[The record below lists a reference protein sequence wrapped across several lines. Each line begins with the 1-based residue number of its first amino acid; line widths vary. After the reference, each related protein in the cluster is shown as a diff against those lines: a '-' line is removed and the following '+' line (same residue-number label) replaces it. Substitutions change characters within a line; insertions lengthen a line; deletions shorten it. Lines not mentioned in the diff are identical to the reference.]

1 MRVCNN
7 TGACFSVSNDTVDI
21 EHSLNEDSVMKDARL
36 APHFVYNEH
45 NRRLLVESGI
55 MTANETWEEYRRM
68 ILRTLLRPNK
78 EVRNAIREM
87 NSVIHQRR
95 LSIGVH
101 IRTGGLLANYCEGTS
116 MIDNKTLETVPN
128 RIDALRRRLTDK
140 PKDVVVF
147 VSSDSDRAIAYLKR
161 HLHPDYRIVASSK
174 YARGHTTSNRVPTDK
189 VKGALL
195 DMFVLADCDAL
206 LTTKR
211 SGFSMIASEMSSSS
225 VRAVIPVNR
234 TIVNCP
240 RKRKRVVHCCLCST
254 HESLQQTHNEY
265 FINSFLL

>member
-1 MRVCNN
+1 MRRCEG

-21 EHSLNEDSVMKDARL
+21 EHSLNEDSVMRDARL
-36 APHFVYNEH
+36 DPHFIYNEH

-68 ILRTLLRPNK
+68 IFRTLLRPNK
-78 EVRNAIREM
+78 EVRNAIRER
-87 NSVIHQRR
+87 NSVVHQR
-95 LSIGVH
+95 LFSIGVH
-101 IRTGGLLANYCEGTS
+101 IRTGGLLANDCESTS
-116 MIDNKTLETVPN
+116 MIDRKTLETVPH
-128 RIDALRRRLTDK
+128 RIEDLRERLTDK

-161 HLHPDYRIVASSK
+161 HLHPDYRIVTSSK
-174 YARGHTTSNRVPTDK
+174 YARGHTTSNRASTDK

-195 DMFVLADCDAL
+195 DVFVLADCDAL
-206 LTTKR
+206 LTTKG

-234 TIVNCP
+234 TIVRCP
-240 RKRKRVVHCCLCST
+240 RKRKSVHCCLCFT
-254 HESLQQTHNEY
+254 
-265 FINSFLL
+265 

>member
-7 TGACFSVSNDTVDI
+7 TGACFPIVNNTVNI
-21 EHSLNEDSVMKDARL
+21 EDSLSEDSVMRDARL
-36 APHFVYNEH
+36 APRFVYNEH
-45 NRRLLVESGI
+45 NRRLLIESGI

-87 NSVIHQRR
+87 NSIVHQR
-95 LSIGVH
+95 LFSIGVH
-101 IRTGGLLANYCEGTS
+101 IRTGGLLANDCEGMS
-116 MIDNKTLETVPN
+116 MIDRKTLETVPN

-140 PKDVVVF
+140 PNDVVVF
-147 VSSDSDRAIAYLKR
+147 VSSDSDEAIAYLKR
-161 HLHPDYRIVASSK
+161 HLHPDYRIVTSSK
-174 YARGHTTSNRVPTDK
+174 YARGHTTNSKISTDK

-195 DMFVLADCDAL
+195 DVFVLADCDAL
-206 LTTKR
+206 LTTKG

-240 RKRKRVVHCCLCST
+240 FFSSGVFNKKLHVM
-254 HESLQQTHNEY
+254 
-265 FINSFLL
+265 

>member
-1 MRVCNN
+1 MRRCEGTAVCFPIVNN
-7 TGACFSVSNDTVDI
+7 TVSI
-21 EHSLNEDSVMKDARL
+21 EKSLNENSVMKDVRL
-36 APHFVYNEH
+36 ASHFVYNEH
-45 NRRLLVESGI
+45 NRRLLIESGI

-68 ILRTLLRPNK
+68 IFRTLLRPNK

-87 NSVIHQRR
+87 NNVVHQR
-95 LSIGVH
+95 LFSIGVH
-101 IRTGGLLANYCEGTS
+101 IRTGGLLANYCESTS
-116 MIDNKTLETVPN
+116 MIDNKTLETVPR
-128 RIDALRRRLTDK
+128 RIDALCKRLTDK

-147 VSSDSDRAIAYLKR
+147 VSSDSDRAIAYLKK
-161 HLHPDYRIVASSK
+161 HLHPDYLIVASSK
-174 YARGHTTSNRVPTDK
+174 YARGHTTSNRVPTDT

-206 LTTKR
+206 LTTRR
-211 SGFSMIASEMSSSS
+211 SGFSLIAGQLSSSS
-225 VRAVIPVNR
+225 VRAVIPDNR
-234 TIVNCP
+234 TIVSCP

>member
-1 MRVCNN
+1 MRRCEGTAVCFPIVNN
-7 TGACFSVSNDTVDI
+7 TVSI
-21 EHSLNEDSVMKDARL
+21 EKSLNENSVMKDVRL
-36 APHFVYNEH
+36 ASHFVYNEH
-45 NRRLLVESGI
+45 NRRFLIESGI

-68 ILRTLLRPNK
+68 IFRTLLRPNK

-87 NSVIHQRR
+87 NNVVHQR
-95 LSIGVH
+95 LFSIGVH
-101 IRTGGLLANYCEGTS
+101 IRTGGLLANYCESTS
-116 MIDNKTLETVPN
+116 MIDNKTLETVPR
-128 RIDALRRRLTDK
+128 RIDALCKRLTDK

-147 VSSDSDRAIAYLKR
+147 VSSDSDRAIAYLKK
-161 HLHPDYRIVASSK
+161 HLHPDYLIVASSK
-174 YARGHTTSNRVPTDK
+174 YARGHTTSNRVPTDT

-206 LTTKR
+206 LTTRR
-211 SGFSMIASEMSSSS
+211 SGFSLIAGQLSSSS
-225 VRAVIPVNR
+225 VRAVIPDNR
-234 TIVNCP
+234 TIVSCP

>member
-1 MRVCNN
+1 MRLCNN
-7 TGACFSVSNDTVDI
+7 TGACFPIVNNTIDI
-21 EHSLNEDSVMKDARL
+21 ENSLSEDSVMRDARL
-36 APHFVYNEH
+36 APRFVYNEH
-45 NRRLLVESGI
+45 NRRLLVDSGI

-101 IRTGGLLANYCEGTS
+101 IRTGGLLANDCEGTS
-116 MIDNKTLETVPN
+116 MIDNKTLETVPI
-128 RIDALRRRLTDK
+128 RIDALRRRLTEK

-147 VSSDSDRAIAYLKR
+147 VSSDSDKAIAYLKR
-161 HLHPDYRIVASSK
+161 HLHPDYHIVASSK

-195 DMFVLADCDAL
+195 DVFVLADCDAL
-206 LTTKR
+206 LTTKG

-234 TIVNCP
+234 TIVSCP

-265 FINSFLL
+265 FLNSFIP

>member
-7 TGACFSVSNDTVDI
+7 TGACFPIVNNTVNI
-21 EHSLNEDSVMKDARL
+21 KNSLNKDSVMRDARL
-36 APHFVYNEH
+36 APRFVYNEH

-68 ILRTLLRPNK
+68 IFRTLLRPSK

-87 NSVIHQRR
+87 NSVVHQR
-95 LSIGVH
+95 LFSIGVH
-101 IRTGGLLANYCEGTS
+101 IRTGGLLANDCEGTS
-116 MIDNKTLETVPN
+116 MIDNKTLETVPD
-128 RIDALRRRLTDK
+128 RIDALRERLTK
-140 PKDVVVF
+140 NPKDMVVF
-147 VSSDSDRAIAYLKR
+147 VSSDSDRAIAYLKG
-161 HLHPDYRIVASSK
+161 HLHPDYRIVTSTQ
-174 YARGHTTSNRVPTDK
+174 YTRGRTTSARASADK

-195 DMFVLADCDAL
+195 DVFVLADCDAL
-206 LTTKR
+206 LTTKG

-234 TIVNCP
+234 TVVRCP

-254 HESLQQTHNEY
+254 HESFEQTHHEY
-265 FINSFLL
+265 FLNSFTP

>member
-1 MRVCNN
+1 MRRCEG

-21 EHSLNEDSVMKDARL
+21 EHSLNEDSVMRDARL
-36 APHFVYNEH
+36 DPHFIYNEH

-87 NSVIHQRR
+87 NSIVHQR
-95 LSIGVH
+95 LFSIGVH
-101 IRTGGLLANYCEGTS
+101 IRTGGLLANDCEGMS
-116 MIDNKTLETVPN
+116 MIDRKTLETVPN

-140 PKDVVVF
+140 PNDVVVF
-147 VSSDSDRAIAYLKR
+147 VSSDSDEAIAYLKR
-161 HLHPDYRIVASSK
+161 HLHPDYRIVTSSK
-174 YARGHTTSNRVPTDK
+174 YARGHTTNSKISTDK

-195 DMFVLADCDAL
+195 DVFVLADCDAL
-206 LTTKR
+206 LTTKG

-240 RKRKRVVHCCLCST
+240 
-254 HESLQQTHNEY
+254 
-265 FINSFLL
+265 FLSSGVFNKKLHVM

>member
-1 MRVCNN
+1 MRRCEGTAVCFPIVNN
-7 TGACFSVSNDTVDI
+7 TVSI
-21 EHSLNEDSVMKDARL
+21 EKSLNENSVMKDVRL
-36 APHFVYNEH
+36 ASHFVYNEH
-45 NRRLLVESGI
+45 NRRFLIESGI

-68 ILRTLLRPNK
+68 IFRTLLRPNK

-87 NSVIHQRR
+87 NNVVHQR
-95 LSIGVH
+95 LFSIGVH
-101 IRTGGLLANYCEGTS
+101 IRTGGLLANYCESTS
-116 MIDNKTLETVPN
+116 MIDNKTLETVPR
-128 RIDALRRRLTDK
+128 RIDALCKRLTDK

-147 VSSDSDRAIAYLKR
+147 VSSDSDRAIAYLKK
-161 HLHPDYRIVASSK
+161 HLHPDYLIVASSK
-174 YARGHTTSNRVPTDK
+174 YARGHTTSNRVPTDT

-225 VRAVIPVNR
+225 VRAVIPDNR
-234 TIVNCP
+234 TIVSCP

>member
-1 MRVCNN
+1 MRLCNN
-7 TGACFSVSNDTVDI
+7 IGACFPIVNNTVNI
-21 EHSLNEDSVMKDARL
+21 EDSLSEDSVMRDARL
-36 APHFVYNEH
+36 PSHYIYNEH
-45 NRRLLVESGI
+45 NRRRLIENGI

-87 NSVIHQRR
+87 NSVVHQR
-95 LSIGVH
+95 LFSIGVH
-101 IRTGGLLANYCEGTS
+101 IRTGGLLANDCEGMS

-128 RIDALRRRLTDK
+128 RIDALRRRLTEK

-147 VSSDSDRAIAYLKR
+147 VSSDSDQAIAYLKR
-161 HLHPDYRIVASSK
+161 HLHPDYRIVTSTQ
-174 YARGHTTSNRVPTDK
+174 YTRGHTTNTRISADK

-206 LTTKR
+206 LTTKG

-234 TIVNCP
+234 TIIRCP
-240 RKRKRVVHCCLCST
+240 RKRKIAYCCLCST
-254 HESLQQTHNEY
+254 
-265 FINSFLL
+265 

>member
-1 MRVCNN
+1 MRICTN
-7 TGACFSVSNDTVDI
+7 TGACFPIVNNTINI
-21 EHSLNEDSVMKDARL
+21 ENSLSEDSVMRDARL
-36 APHFVYNEH
+36 APRFVYNEH
-45 NRRLLVESGI
+45 NRRLLIESGI

-78 EVRNAIREM
+78 EVRNAIRDM
-87 NSVIHQRR
+87 NGIVHQRIF
-95 LSIGVH
+95 SIGVH
-101 IRTGGLLANYCEGTS
+101 IRTGGLLANDCEGVS

-128 RIDALRRRLTDK
+128 RIDALRERLTDK

-161 HLHPDYRIVASSK
+161 HLHPDYRIVTSSK
-174 YARGHTTSNRVPTDK
+174 YARGHTTNARISTDK

-195 DMFVLADCDAL
+195 DVFVLSDCDAL
-206 LTTKR
+206 LTTKG
-211 SGFSMIASEMSSSS
+211 SGFSGIANDMSSSS

-240 RKRKRVVHCCLCST
+240 LLSCALCCLN
-254 HESLQQTHNEY
+254 Q
-265 FINSFLL
+265 